1 MYVEL
6 DAMIQQYSITR
17 QEDYLRICDEIVTKI
32 ISELRSYM
40 RDNIYVTMK
49 EIDMTDEVQFYE
61 SNCHMYTEFCART
74 ILQLMPLSKKQNG
87 SLLSFQLLCFR
98 LFKYYTFLESSLVR
112 NNIHMPWWYKSEE
125 LLASFLNMS
134 ITIALVKKRGI
145 K

>member
-1 MYVEL
+1 MMYVEL
-6 DAMIQQYSITR
+6 DAMIHQYEITK
-17 QEDYLRICDEIVTKI
+17 QEDYLRICDKIVDKI
-32 ISELRSYM
+32 ISELRSYI

-49 EIDMTDEVQFYE
+49 ELDMTDEVQFYE

-112 NNIHMPWWYKSEE
+112 NNIHMP
-125 LLASFLNMS
+125 
-134 ITIALVKKRGI
+134 
-145 K
+145 